1 MFWHGDAADV
11 ELYLNGVSLGRK
23 NVSECQVQ
31 FETVY
36 QPGELTAVAYA
47 EDGTE
52 QGRDILMS
60 ARTKN
65 CLTVEAEKQRLLADG
80 QDLCYVDISLTDEQ
94 GVLKASQDKPVT
106 VCVEG
111 AATLAGLGSVAP
123 CTEETFTT
131 NQATTYYGK
140 VLAVVRAAC
149 QCGGAENRLFVS
161 GSAQRLLFRRFA
173 AAAI

>member
-1 MFWHGDAADV
+1 M
-11 ELYLNGVSLGRK
+11 
-23 NVSECQVQ
+23 SECQVQ

-65 CLTVEAEKQRLLADG
+65 CLTVEAEKQWLLADG

-94 GVLKASQDKPVT
+94 GVLMASQDKPVT

-111 AATLAGLGSVAP
+111 AATLAGLGSAAP

-140 VLAVVRAAC
+140 VLAVVRA
-149 QCGGAENRLFVS
+149 GYETGEVVFKVS
-161 GSAQRLLFRRFA
+161 V
-173 AAAI
+173 